1 MNLNTFLL
9 IITGSMVVIGG
20 GATIWLHFDTKR
32 KYGGTQP
39 PIDEAAD
46 DENQD

>member
-9 IITGSMVVIGG
+9 IITGLMVVLGG
-20 GATIWLHFDTKR
+20 GVSIWSHIDTKR

-39 PIDEAAD
+39 PAGESLDD
-46 DENQD
+46 DESA